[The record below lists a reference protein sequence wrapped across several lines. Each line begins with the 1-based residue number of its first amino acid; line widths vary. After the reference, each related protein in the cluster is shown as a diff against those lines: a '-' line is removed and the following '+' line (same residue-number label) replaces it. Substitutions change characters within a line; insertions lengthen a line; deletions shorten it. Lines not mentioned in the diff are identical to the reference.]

1 MSPCENDTPIN
12 WKRNLIVAWLGCFLT
27 GAAFSLVMPFLPLY
41 VEQLGVTG
49 HSALNMW
56 SGIVFSITFLFSAI
70 ASPFWG
76 GLADR
81 KGRKLMLLRSA
92 LGMGIV
98 MVLMGLAQNIWQF
111 LILRAL
117 LGLLGGFVPNA
128 NALIA
133 TQVPRNKS
141 GWALGTL
148 STGGVSGALLGP
160 MAGGLLADSYGL
172 RPVFFITASVLILC
186 FFVTL
191 FCIREKFQPVSK
203 KEMLHMREVVTSLKN
218 PKLVLSLFVTTL
230 IIQVATGSIAPIL
243 TLYVRELAGNVSN
256 VAFISGMIA
265 SVPRRGGSAK
275 RTTTRQTWRS
285 NRTRKILITAL
296 IFSVLLL
303 IPMSYVQTPL
313 QLGILRFL
321 LGAADG
327 ALLPAVQTL
336 LVYNSSNRIAGRIFS
351 YNQSFRDIGNV
362 TGPLMGA
369 AISANYGFRAVFLVT
384 AGVVLFNAVYSWNS
398 LRRRRI
404 PRYRTDFSPF
414 ILAKAENQL
423 SFSLKPHQLKGR
435 IVMTMYATLEEA
447 IDAAREEFLADN
459 PGIDAEDANVQQFNA
474 QKYVL
479 QDGDIMWQVEFFAD
493 EGEEGEC
500 LPMLSGEAAQ
510 SVFDGDYDEI
520 EIRQEWQEENTL
532 HEWDEG
538 EFQLEPPLDTE
549 EGRAAAD
556 EWDER

>member
-1 MSPCENDTPIN
+1 
-12 WKRNLIVAWLGCFLT
+12 
-27 GAAFSLVMPFLPLY
+27 
-41 VEQLGVTG
+41 
-49 HSALNMW
+49 
-56 SGIVFSITFLFSAI
+56 
-70 ASPFWG
+70 
-76 GLADR
+76 
-81 KGRKLMLLRSA
+81 
-92 LGMGIV
+92 
-98 MVLMGLAQNIWQF
+98 
-111 LILRAL
+111 
-117 LGLLGGFVPNA
+117 
-128 NALIA
+128 
-133 TQVPRNKS
+133 
-141 GWALGTL
+141 
-148 STGGVSGALLGP
+148 

-243 TLYVRELAGNVSN
+243 TLYARELAGNVSN

-265 SVPRRGGSAK
+265 SVPGVAALLSAPRLGK
-275 RTTTRQTWRS
+275 LGDRIGPE
-285 NRTRKILITAL
+285 KILITAL

-336 LVYNSSNRIAGRIFS
+336 LVYNSSNQIAGRIFS

-404 PRYRTDFSPF
+404 PQIS
-414 ILAKAENQL
+414 N
-423 SFSLKPHQLKGR
+423 
-435 IVMTMYATLEEA
+435 
-447 IDAAREEFLADN
+447 
-459 PGIDAEDANVQQFNA
+459 
-474 QKYVL
+474 
-479 QDGDIMWQVEFFAD
+479 
-493 EGEEGEC
+493 
-500 LPMLSGEAAQ
+500 
-510 SVFDGDYDEI
+510 
-520 EIRQEWQEENTL
+520 
-532 HEWDEG
+532 
-538 EFQLEPPLDTE
+538 
-549 EGRAAAD
+549 
-556 EWDER
+556 